1 MAKKPTRSTTTT
13 DDSGR
18 TPAKATT
25 VADGAERL
33 HVKDLVHD
41 PNQVRRHNQRNL
53 GMLGDGLQK
62 VGAARSIVI
71 DEDNRILAGNG
82 TVEAAGERGITGV
95 RVIEAD
101 GHELIAV
108 RRRGLTEAQKVELA
122 IYDNRSSDLAG
133 YDMAALERVTD
144 AFGLERAD
152 FFTPVELRALGDR
165 EVEHDLTNRMEG
177 GGSGKESTPSIP
189 EGYTAFS
196 VVISEEQNVKLRDV
210 LDRVKDAH
218 QVKTLADALMVV
230 VNSYEPN

>member
-1 MAKKPTRSTTTT
+1 MAKKSTV
-13 DDSGR
+13 R
-18 TPAKATT
+18 APAS
-25 VADGAERL
+25 DQAERL
-33 HVKDLVHD
+33 HVKDLVQD

-62 VGAARSIVI
+62 IGAARSIVI
-71 DEDNRILAGNG
+71 DEHNRILAGNG

-95 RVIEAD
+95 RVVEAD

-108 RRRGLTEAQKVELA
+108 RRRGLTEEQKVQLA

-152 FFTPVELRALGDR
+152 FFTPVELRSLGDR
-165 EVEHDLTNRMEG
+165 EVEHDLTNRMTRG
-177 GGSGKESTPSIP
+177 GQSDHESTPSCP

-196 VVISEEQNVKLRDV
+196 VVISEAQNEQLRNV
-210 LDRVKDAH
+210 LDRVKTAH
-218 QVKTLADALMVV
+218 QVKTLADALMLV
-230 VNSYEPN
+230 VNAYEPD